1 MCTIQSR
8 KGCLYILDTS
18 HVHPQKNCIV
28 NLNIAQ
34 LQVTIL
40 FTICTLT
47 PQLVGGGGGHL
58 HDDCQGR
65 GNPHPSLALWTLG
78 GVLKFEYFLSP
89 TVLCNVQCP
98 MHQYRQYLV
107 SCVCD
112 NTPTK
117 TADTK
122 LPWFSLFTICVL
134 EEETA
139 L

>member
-1 MCTIQSR
+1 MS
-8 KGCLYILDTS
+8 
-18 HVHPQKNCIV
+18 QKKLFYIV
-28 NLNIAQ
+28 NLNIAR
-34 LQVTIL
+34 LQVL
-40 FTICTLT
+40 LLSSKQYLVLYTICTLT
-47 PQLVGGGGGHL
+47 PQLEGGGGGHL

-78 GVLKFEYFLSP
+78 GVLKFGYFLSP

-98 MHQYRQYLV
+98 MHQAQYRQYLV

-122 LPWFSLFTICVL
+122 LPSFSWYTICVL